1 MINDPPPE
9 PTHRAIVDV
18 TMTSA
23 LRARVL
29 VVEDNR
35 EVGDVF
41 QQLLELQQHET
52 VVAYDGEEAIRR
64 ALEFLPDLVLC
75 DIELG
80 EGMSGYDV
88 ARELRRDARLQSTRL
103 IAVTGLQSAS
113 SLADAVEAGFE
124 QVLTKPLELD
134 VVRELLA
141 SSNS

>member
-1 MINDPPPE
+1 MVP
-9 PTHRAIVDV
+9 
-18 TMTSA
+18 SA

-29 VVEDNR
+29 VVDDNR

-41 QQLLELQQHET
+41 QQLLELQQHAT
-52 VVAYDGEEAIRR
+52 VVAYDGEEAIRL

-88 ARELRRDARLQSTRL
+88 ARELRRYARLQSTRL

-134 VVRELLA
+134 VVSELLA